1 MKRKCQIFLL
11 FALVSL
17 VTTSWAQSGYTV
29 KASRF
34 TIDGSS
40 NVHDWQSK
48 VTGITGTA
56 DLNIENGAF
65 KGIRQLSVTIP
76 VKGIKSPKGSI
87 MDNKTY
93 DALKQEDYPNITY
106 KLVKVNSVTQKGG
119 AYEVSTTGNLT
130 IAGVTKS
137 VDITVTA
144 KDLGNNAWQFEGSKP
159 LKMTDF
165 KISPPTALM
174 GTMKTGDDVTI
185 KFAVTVEK
193 AAGS

>member
-1 MKRKCQIFLL
+1 MKNKCQIFLL
-11 FALVSL
+11 FALIGLVS
-17 VTTSWAQSGYTV
+17 TSWAQSYTV

-56 DLNIENGAF
+56 DLTIENGAF
-65 KGIRQLSVTIP
+65 KGIRQLAVTIP
-76 VKGIKSPKGSI
+76 VKGIKSSKGSI

-93 DALKQEDYPNITY
+93 DALKQEDYPNISY
-106 KLVKVNSVTQKGG
+106 KLTKVNSVQQKGG
-119 AYEVSTTGNLT
+119 AYEVTATGNLT

-137 VDITVTA
+137 IEMTVTA
-144 KDLGNNAWQFEGSKP
+144 KDLGNNAWQFEGSKA

-174 GTMKTGDDVTI
+174 GTMKTGDDITI

-193 AAGS
+193 NGGS